1 MGFTKPRKSI
11 LGLVLAGDIELIDK
25 LVKHFKVGDQVVT
38 FASHAFGGSL
48 GAYAEYKCL
57 PEDGKLAI
65 KW

>member
-11 LGLVLAGDIELIDK
+11 LEPVSAGDVELIDK
-25 LVKHFKVGDQVVT
+25 VVKRFKVGDRVVT
-38 FASHAFGGSL
+38 FASHASDGSL